1 MHACAAAPSRGKP
14 RRVGARARPCQCAEG
29 CSLQVTSSMGKQ
41 YGKDKM
47 FDGCAD
53 TCWQSKEGKP
63 QSITLEFDRA
73 RFRTTHAAQMLRV
86 LRSRTHC

>member
-1 MHACAAAPSRGKP
+1 
-14 RRVGARARPCQCAEG
+14 
-29 CSLQVTSSMGKQ
+29 MGKQ

-73 RFRTTHAAQMLRV
+73 RFRVSGVGCRV
-86 LRSRTHC
+86 YGVGFSPRASRLNSIAPGVGCMDWD

>member
-1 MHACAAAPSRGKP
+1 MHEDQGEGWAGQQVPLILSRVCFWQMT
-14 RRVGARARPCQCAEG
+14 RARACVRAG
-29 CSLQVTSSMGKQ
+29 RAQVTSSVGKQ

-73 RFRTTHAAQMLRV
+73 R
-86 LRSRTHC
+86 